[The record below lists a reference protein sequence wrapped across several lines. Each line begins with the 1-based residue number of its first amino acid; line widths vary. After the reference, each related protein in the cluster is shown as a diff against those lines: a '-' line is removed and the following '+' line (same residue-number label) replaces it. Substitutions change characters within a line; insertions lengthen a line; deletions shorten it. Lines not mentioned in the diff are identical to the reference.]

1 MCVIIYKKPTIELTL
16 NTLNLAITQNPDG
29 LGVAYRKN
37 DQWQIVKYMYPT
49 EKQLKTLVDDLR
61 GLEAVIHCRIATSG
75 GINIRN
81 CQPIFFNNN
90 HCVLFHNGVI
100 SSLNGINKTKS
111 DTKLLTMLL
120 EHNKI
125 NVKDTLFSISEK
137 TSNKFVLIDDKD
149 IVTLFGDYKEY
160 KGLLCSNLYFIPQP
174 KPKVYPTQLPINNI
188 NKDVNNWFNNDCY
201 LFKNDF
207 NNYNDDI

>member
-1 MCVIIYKKPTIELTL
+1 MCVIIYKKPSIDL
-16 NTLNLAITQNPDG
+16 NLETLNLAITQNPDG
-29 LGVAYRKN
+29 LGVAYRKQN
-37 DQWQIVKYMYPT
+37 KWQIIKYMYPT
-49 EKQLKTLVDDLR
+49 DRQLKTLIDDLK

-81 CQPIFFNNN
+81 CQPFLFNDNKM
-90 HCVLFHNGVI
+90 VLFHNGVI

-120 EHNKI
+120 EHSKI
-125 NVKDTLFSISEK
+125 NIKDTLFSISEK
-137 TSNKFVLIDDKD
+137 TSNKFILIDDKD
-149 IVTLFGDYKEY
+149 IVTLFGDYKDY

-174 KPKVYPTQLPINNI
+174 KIIYPATQLPINNI
-188 NKDVNNWFNNDCY
+188 NQDVNKWFNSDCY

-207 NNYNDDI
+207 NYNEDI

>member
-1 MCVIIYKKPTIELTL
+1 MGVILYKKKETKIDLETL
-16 NTLNLAITQNPDG
+16 LLARNTNPDG
-29 LGVAYRKN
+29 VGVAINNGDTWTIK
-37 DQWQIVKYMYPT
+37 KYMYPSRQ
-49 EKQLKTLVDDLR
+49 QLKTLCNNLKEK
-61 GLEAVIHCRIATSG
+61 EAILHFRIATSG
-75 GINIRN
+75 GVNLDN
-81 CQPIFFNNN
+81 CQPFLFDND
-90 HCVLFHNGVI
+90 HQVLFHNGVI

-125 NVKDTLFSISEK
+125 NVKDTLLSISEK

-174 KPKVYPTQLPINNI
+174 TPKVYPAQPINNI
-188 NKDVNNWFNNDCY
+188 SQDLSKWFHNDCY
-201 LFKNDF
+201 LFKDDCS
-207 NNYNDDI
+207 YNDDI

>member
-1 MCVIIYKKPTIELTL
+1 MCEIIYKKPSIDLTL
-16 NTLNLAITQNPDG
+16 ATLNLAITQNPDG
-29 LGVAYRKN
+29 LGIAYRKN
-37 DQWQIVKYMYPT
+37 DKWQIVKYMYPT
-49 EKQLKTLVDDLR
+49 DRQLKTLIDDLK
-61 GLEAVIHCRIATSG
+61 GLEAIVHCRIATSG

-90 HCVLFHNGVI
+90 NCVLFHNGVI

-149 IVTLFGDYKEY
+149 TVTLFGEYKEY

-188 NKDVNNWFNNDCY
+188 NKDVNNWFTSDCY

-207 NNYNDDI
+207 NYSNDN

>member
-1 MCVIIYKKPTIELTL
+1 MCVIIYKKPSIDLNLETLT
-16 NTLNLAITQNPDG
+16 LAITQNPDG

-37 DQWQIVKYMYPT
+37 NKWQIVKYMYPSD
-49 EKQLKTLVDDLR
+49 KQLKTLINDLK

-75 GINIRN
+75 GINIYN

-90 HCVLFHNGVI
+90 NMVLFHNGVI

-120 EHNKI
+120 EHTKI
-125 NVKDTLFSISEK
+125 NVKDTLFNISEK
-137 TSNKFVLIDDKD
+137 TSNKFVLIDDRD
-149 IVTLFGDYKEY
+149 TVTLFGDYKEY

-174 KPKVYPTQLPINNI
+174 KPKAYPTQLPINNI
-188 NKDVNNWFNNDCY
+188 NQDLNKWFHNDCY

-207 NNYNDDI
+207 NYNGDI

>member
-1 MCVIIYKKPTIELTL
+1 MCVIIYKKPSID
-16 NTLNLAITQNPDG
+16 LNLETLSLAINQNPDG
-29 LGVAYRKN
+29 LGVAYRKQN
-37 DQWQIVKYMYPT
+37 KWQIVKYMYPSD
-49 EKQLKTLVDDLR
+49 KQLKNLIEELK

-90 HCVLFHNGVI
+90 KMVLFHNGVI

-120 EHNKI
+120 EHERI
-125 NVKDTLFSISEK
+125 NIKDTLFSISEK

-149 IVTLFGDYKEY
+149 TVTLYGDYKEY
-160 KGLLCSNLYFIPQP
+160 KGLLCSNLYFLPQP
-174 KPKVYPTQLPINNI
+174 KPKVYPTNNI
-188 NKDVNNWFNNDCY
+188 NKDVNNWFHNDCY

-207 NNYNDDI
+207 NNFNEDI

>member
-1 MCVIIYKKPTIELTL
+1 MCVIIYKKPSID
-16 NTLNLAITQNPDG
+16 LNLETLSLAINQNPDG
-29 LGVAYRKN
+29 LGVAYRKQN
-37 DQWQIVKYMYPT
+37 KWQIVKYMYPSD
-49 EKQLKTLVDDLR
+49 KQLKNLIGELK
-61 GLEAVIHCRIATSG
+61 GLESVIHCRIATSG

-90 HCVLFHNGVI
+90 KMVLFHNGVI

-120 EHNKI
+120 EHERI
-125 NVKDTLFSISEK
+125 NIKDTLFSISEK

-149 IVTLFGDYKEY
+149 TVTLYGDYKEY
-160 KGLLCSNLYFIPQP
+160 KGLLCSNLYFLPQP
-174 KPKVYPTQLPINNI
+174 KPKVYPTNNI
-188 NKDVNNWFNNDCY
+188 NKDVNNWFHNDCY

-207 NNYNDDI
+207 NNFNEDI